1 MSASI
6 RKAHCQL
13 FTTYVIWKVPL
24 REFSQPEGGRA
35 EGTMMPV
42 TGRSVAGGTDLVAL
56 DWAAAEAASARRA
69 NAKRIVNECQ
79 CTRASVIRQR
89 EQ

>member
-1 MSASI
+1 MSASLG
-6 RKAHCQL
+6 KALCQAVA
-13 FTTYVIWKVPL
+13 TYVIRKVPL

-35 EGTMMPV
+35 DGTTMPV
-42 TGRSVAGGTDLVAL
+42 TGKSVCGGTEFVAL

-79 CTRASVIRQR
+79 YSRASV
-89 EQ
+89 